1 MAKFDKILDKMGK
14 IGYGVGIIVAAGGL
28 FEAIFNKENRMDKMA
43 QRIEELEKSMA
54 ELKNIK

>member
-28 FEAIFNKENRMDKMA
+28 FEAIFNKENRMDTMTK
-43 QRIEELEKSMA
+43 RVEELEKSLE
-54 ELKNIK
+54 ELKQSK

>member
-1 MAKFDKILDKMGK
+1 MKKFDSITNNMGR
-14 IGYGVGIIVAAGGL
+14 IGYGIGIVVAAGGL